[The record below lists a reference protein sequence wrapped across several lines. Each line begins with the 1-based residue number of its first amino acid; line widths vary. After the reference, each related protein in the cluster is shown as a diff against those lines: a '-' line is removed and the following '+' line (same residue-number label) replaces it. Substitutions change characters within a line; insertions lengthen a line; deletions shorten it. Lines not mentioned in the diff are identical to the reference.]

1 MSAKQGE
8 ATHKRAPRR
17 RSAGPTVDDV
27 ARIAGV
33 SQMTVSRVVNR
44 ENNVHP
50 ATREKVEKA
59 IAQLGYVPNPAARSL
74 AGGRQCRIALLYSN
88 PSAAYLSEFLVGAL
102 RAAAATDA
110 QLVVEHWSGEEKAG
124 AIARR
129 LAVHRID
136 AVLLPPPLS
145 DDAELIKA
153 LRKAGLP
160 IAQVATGRPLAQAHA
175 VTIDDAAAARAITA
189 HLIEFGHRRIGFIA
203 GNPNQTA
210 SALRQRGYEA
220 ALGEAELEIDPA
232 LIQRGDFSYRS
243 GLEAAELLLAQ
254 TPRPTAIFA
263 SNDDMAAAA
272 VSVAHRHHLEVPEHL
287 AVCGFDDTAMA
298 TTIWPELTTIR
309 QPVAEMAEAALALL
323 VQAVRGDHGSDPPA
337 PQHAR
342 LPFAL
347 IVRGSSAPPQAD

>member
-1 MSAKQGE
+1 MSPKPGE
-8 ATHKRAPRR
+8 AMRARAPRR

-44 ENNVHP
+44 ESNVHP
-50 ATREKVEKA
+50 ATREKVERA
-59 IAQLGYVPNPAARSL
+59 IADLGYVPNPAARSL

-102 RAAAATDA
+102 RAAAAYDA
-110 QLVVEHWSGEEKAG
+110 QLVVEQWNGEEKTAG
-124 AIARR
+124 VARR
-129 LAVHRID
+129 LAAHRID
-136 AVLLPPPLS
+136 AALLPPPLS
-145 DDAELIKA
+145 DDADLMKA

-160 IAQVATGRPLAQAHA
+160 IAQVATGKPLMQAHA
-175 VTIDDAAAARAITA
+175 VTIDDAAAAQTVTT
-189 HLIEFGHRRIGFIA
+189 HLIALGHRRIGFIA
-203 GNPNQTA
+203 GNTNQTA

-220 ALGEAELEIDPA
+220 AMREAGLEVDPA
-232 LIQRGDFSYRS
+232 LIRPGDFSYRS
-243 GLEAAELLLAQ
+243 GLEAAEALLAQ

-272 VSVAHRHHLEVPEHL
+272 VSVAHRRHLEVPEDL

-323 VQAVRGDHGSDPPA
+323 AEAVRGNRASEPPA

-347 IVRGSSAPPQAD
+347 IVRGSSAPPHAD